1 VGCHTIN
8 KLGTMSLAA
17 YVEEL
22 LSQRMQSSGEK
33 PGVTPTNTERCFCF
47 VFYISWPLFSQS
59 GSGSC
64 QAGLGSCQ
72 TGPRS
77 YQAVNS

>member
-17 YVEEL
+17 YFEEL

-33 PGVTPTNTERCFCF
+33 PGVTPTTVTEVHKTEKKCTQWKRKRK
-47 VFYISWPLFSQS
+47 
-59 GSGSC
+59 
-64 QAGLGSCQ
+64 
-72 TGPRS
+72 RS
-77 YQAVNS
+77 AQNGKGGR